1 MTIEQI
7 IQAKIGILPEQ
18 KQAEVLNFLNFLI
31 ASQTEIDPQEESNIQ
46 SQQQRVLGLD
56 NGKISMSEDF
66 NNPLCLENLI
76 DLAAPTKSLFSRL
89 KQIKISAPAD
99 FSENLDAYLN
109 ELNRNSIN
117 LTHQRYV

>member
-7 IQAKIGILPEQ
+7 IQSKIGILPEQ

-31 ASQTEIDPQEESNIQ
+31 ASQTEISPQQESDAQ
-46 SQQQRVLGLD
+46 PKRQRVLDLNKGE
-56 NGKISMSEDF
+56 ISMSENF
-66 NNPLCLENLI
+66 NDPLSLEHSI
-76 DLAAPTKSLFSRL
+76 EQSAPTKSLFSRL

-109 ELNRNSIN
+109 GEKN
-117 LTHQRYV
+117 V